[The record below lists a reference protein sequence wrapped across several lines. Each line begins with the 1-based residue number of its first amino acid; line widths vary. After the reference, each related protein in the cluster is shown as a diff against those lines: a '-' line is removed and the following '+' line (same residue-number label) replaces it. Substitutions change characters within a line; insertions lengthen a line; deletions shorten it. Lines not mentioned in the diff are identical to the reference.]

1 MELMKASSSLY
12 WETVVMLT
20 LGEVSLTCMWVME
33 FAFFFLYINFSAVK
47 RLIAS
52 KIKKIVYRIYV
63 CVLCIFVMYR

>member
-33 FAFFFLYINFSAVK
+33 LVFLFLYS
-47 RLIAS
+47 
-52 KIKKIVYRIYV
+52 
-63 CVLCIFVMYR
+63 FVFC